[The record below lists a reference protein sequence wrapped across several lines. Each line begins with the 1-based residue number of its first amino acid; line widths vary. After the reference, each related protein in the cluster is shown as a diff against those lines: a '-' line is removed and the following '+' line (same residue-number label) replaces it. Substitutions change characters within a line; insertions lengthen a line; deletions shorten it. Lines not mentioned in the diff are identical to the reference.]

1 MIEYTGNDVL
11 EGKPFQ
17 SAKRSKHNTA
27 GPLLSRYI
35 TNIALLKANNN
46 LSSDGMNSSVYGK
59 ANNKFAIEYG
69 QEMNSGRNTTSIL
82 VLLKEGLI
90 ITITKFSNLLGY
102 QLP

>member
-1 MIEYTGNDVL
+1 MRKVCTGQVRFLDSLDILFYFLRN
-11 EGKPFQ
+11 
-17 SAKRSKHNTA
+17 
-27 GPLLSRYI
+27 
-35 TNIALLKANNN
+35 
-46 LSSDGMNSSVYGK
+46 GK

-90 ITITKFSNLLGY
+90 IIITKLSNLIGY